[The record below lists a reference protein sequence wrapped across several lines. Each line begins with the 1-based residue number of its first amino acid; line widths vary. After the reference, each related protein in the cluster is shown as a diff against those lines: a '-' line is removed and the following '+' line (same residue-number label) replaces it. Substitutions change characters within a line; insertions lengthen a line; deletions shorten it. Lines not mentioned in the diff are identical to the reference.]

1 LNSNSNIILKDA
13 YKSHTID
20 QDKVIAPEETV
31 KQFREKLKSLDLN
44 ILNSV
49 TRIDNG
55 RLDIPVFFSECG
67 HDAKSVIGTN
77 KQMGKGATVH
87 QAEASAIMELAE
99 RFSFFSY
106 YKNPKNFFTEKFSNI
121 KDNTIPFEM
130 IAQSVHDESCD
141 LEIAKKIFSNIPLRW
156 TWGYDLTQG
165 RKVLVPFDWFFMIN
179 EFNGPSAGNCVEE
192 AVCQGICEIVE
203 RHVSS
208 VISQK
213 RIKVPAIN
221 LCSATDKMVLEM
233 VGKYKNAGI
242 QIYVSDFSL
251 SMGIP
256 SIGVLAWDLAT
267 FPEKSEIVWTAGT
280 APDPQK
286 ALSRALSETAQLS
299 GDFNT
304 GVNYIASG
312 LPKFTDIKQADFI
325 VEADRTVNIQDL
337 PDLSD
342 NNIKIE
348 IDKMVAALKKNSM
361 NVILI
366 DTRHP
371 QLDVPAFYTIIPGAH
386 FRERALGTSVGMFS
400 AKMITQNDTPYEAI
414 KHLNE
419 IEKMMPG
426 KYYTK
431 FYLGSSYLS
440 INDHKKALKYF
451 NEAKDLDPTKQ
462 DLSII
467 YSYMAVCLKDMGQY
481 LQALCVLNKAEKLD
495 KDKTDIYNLMGFCYF
510 KLNKHENAIR
520 CFKKVIKLD
529 PSSGIDYAN
538 IGSNYREMGDMENAV
553 KYYKIAL
560 KIDPSIE
567 FARENLKKLNINI

>member
-1 LNSNSNIILKDA
+1 MNSNSNIILKDA